1 LAAPPSEEGPNRRYA
16 VSSQKEETMTRTLPA
31 LLVALGLAATACAT
45 SSSPETSTEASGGFP
60 VTIEAANGPVTI
72 TERPA
77 KIVSLSPTGT
87 EVLFAIEAGDQ
98 VAAVDDQS
106 NHPAAAPV
114 TDLSGLEPNIE
125 AIAALE
131 ADLVVIMFDVGGET
145 VAALDALGIP
155 TLVHPAAVDL
165 DDAYTQIEQLGAATG
180 HVAEAAGLV
189 ATMQGD
195 IDGIVSG
202 TDGAGDTYYHELGPD
217 LYSATSATFAGALY
231 AMLGLVNIADG
242 ADPDGFGYPQLSA
255 EHIVSQNPDL
265 VFLADTKCCGES
277 AATVA
282 ARPGWDTMTAIQT
295 GAIVELDDDI
305 ASRWG
310 PRVVEFVAAIAA
322 AIGARVGA

>member
-1 LAAPPSEEGPNRRYA
+1 MNR
-16 VSSQKEETMTRTLPA
+16 SLPV
-31 LLVALGLAATACAT
+31 LLVALVLAATACAT
-45 SSSPETSTEASGGFP
+45 TSSPETSAEGSAGFP

-72 TERPA
+72 AERPTR
-77 KIVSLSPTGT
+77 IVSLSPTGT

-106 NHPAAAPV
+106 NYPAEAPV

-131 ADLVVIMFDVGGET
+131 ADLVVMMFDVGGEA
-145 VAALDALGIP
+145 VAALDAVGIP
-155 TLVHPAAVDL
+155 SLVHPAAVDL
-165 DDAYTQIEQLGAATG
+165 DDAYAQIEQLGVATG
-180 HVAEAAGLV
+180 RVAEAAALV
-189 ATMQGD
+189 AAMQRD
-195 IDGIVSG
+195 IDGIVATTEG
-202 TDGAGDTYYHELGPD
+202 GGDTYYHELGPD
-217 LYSATSATFAGALY
+217 LYSATSATFSGELY
-231 AMLGLVNIADG
+231 ALLGLVNIADG
-242 ADPDGFGYPQLSA
+242 SDPDGFGYPQLSA
-255 EHIVSQNPDL
+255 EHIVAQNPDL

-310 PRVVEFVAAIAA
+310 PRVVEFVAAIAE